1 MGYLQITLNTSYNR
15 AMEIAAI
22 PYCSGDDMKGSIMYT
37 EMHALRER
45 FNLRQ
50 VGSAVVEEVGAE
62 GQLNMAT
69 VK

>member
-1 MGYLQITLNTSYNR
+1 
-15 AMEIAAI
+15 MEIAAI